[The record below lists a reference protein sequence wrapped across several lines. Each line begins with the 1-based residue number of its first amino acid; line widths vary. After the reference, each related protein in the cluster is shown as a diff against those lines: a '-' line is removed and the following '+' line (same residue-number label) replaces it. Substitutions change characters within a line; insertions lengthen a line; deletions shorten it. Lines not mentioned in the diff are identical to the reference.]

1 MYNNADALIVKTV
14 RNPYDWGRSRRI
26 MNLKP
31 GESLTVIQTKESD
44 FPAYRSLASRLGK
57 IYGVRYSVNIQPD
70 RTIKI
75 TRTL

>member
-1 MYNNADALIVKTV
+1 MYNHAYALSVKTV

-26 MNLKP
+26 KGLKS

-44 FPAYRSLASRLGK
+44 FSSYRALASRIGK
-57 IYGVRYSVNIQPD
+57 TYGVRYSVNIQPD